1 MINFFP
7 YIKINLY
14 TLESFLS
21 SFYKLIWNYKKILN
35 HFTLVI
41 NYFLLF

>member
-14 TLESFLS
+14 TLEA
-21 SFYKLIWNYKKILN
+21 FYLIFASWFEIIRR
-35 HFTLVI
+35 F
-41 NYFLLF
+41 